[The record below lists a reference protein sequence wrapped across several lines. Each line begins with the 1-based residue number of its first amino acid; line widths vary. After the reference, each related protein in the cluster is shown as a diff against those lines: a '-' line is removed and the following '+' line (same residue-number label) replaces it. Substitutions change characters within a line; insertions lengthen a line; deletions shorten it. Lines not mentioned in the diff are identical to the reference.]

1 MNVETSDRTISIAPI
16 NLAPAEVGLIKD
28 ALNSSATVE
37 GACGYTLLNRQSAK
51 DAQILVVNLYTPDVN
66 RTRQLLKRIYG
77 NKSAVFIVP
86 NSGTIQR
93 NEYKYQIR
101 QRDLSRGLVEI
112 LDEISRD
119 ELADYLKADGHPER
133 TTHSID
139 FTGNNRQATGTH
151 IGRVLIVDDSPS
163 VRTQMNLYLGKRRFE
178 CHLAE
183 NSEQAIRAI
192 RQTRFDIIFL
202 DVMMPGVDGY
212 QACKAIKSFESA
224 KQIPVIL
231 LTSKN
236 SPIDKIHGIMSGC
249 DKYLTKPVRSSELDN
264 LLRSYFP
271 LLPSVQA
278 AGI

>member
-1 MNVETSDRTISIAPI
+1 MNVETSERTISIAPI

-28 ALNSSATVE
+28 ALSSNATVE
-37 GACGYTLLNRQSAK
+37 GSSGYTLLSRQSAK
-51 DAQILVVNLYTPDVN
+51 DAQILVVNLYTPDIN
-66 RTRQLLKRIYG
+66 RTRQLLRRIYG

-86 NSGTIQR
+86 DSGTIQR
-93 NEYKYQIR
+93 NEYKYQLR
-101 QRDLSRGLVEI
+101 QKDLTRNLVDI
-112 LDEISRD
+112 LDQISRD
-119 ELADYLKADGHPER
+119 ELADYLKADGHPEK

-139 FTGNNRQATGTH
+139 FANNNRNTKKH

-163 VRTQMNLYLGKRRFE
+163 VRTQMNLYLGKRMFE
-178 CHLAE
+178 CHMAE

-192 RQTRFDIIFL
+192 KQTRFDIIFL

-249 DKYLTKPVRSSELDN
+249 DKYLTKPVRSSELDS

-271 LLPSVQA
+271 SLTTVPA
-278 AGI
+278 TGI